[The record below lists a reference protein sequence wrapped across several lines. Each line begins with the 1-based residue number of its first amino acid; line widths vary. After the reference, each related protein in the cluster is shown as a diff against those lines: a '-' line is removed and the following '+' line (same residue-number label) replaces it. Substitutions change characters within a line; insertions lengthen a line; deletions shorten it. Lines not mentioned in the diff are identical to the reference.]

1 MVYLNAVLSQFL
13 SLNKIRETITC
24 SELNRGWPGLALLP
38 HNRRPITGS
47 KPIAGKDTIIP
58 VKLMVTLYLL
68 FGTLP
73 AFTQN
78 KPDTTDKKYSLH
90 AQFTTVPQY
99 HFDFKAPYTGDNSLL
114 PHEPPQ
120 TSFTSTLF
128 FAYQPF
134 RHTYFV
140 FNPEATAGK
149 GLSKT
154 LGLAGFSNGEIYR
167 VGDPSPHLFIARLYA
182 EQQFPL
188 SGRKE
193 KTDEDLNQVKETK
206 NADYLSVI
214 AGKFSISDFF
224 DVSAI
229 CNDPRT
235 QFLNW
240 ALMGSAAWDYP
251 ANTRGYTMGTVV
263 QFVYHNY
270 AVRGALTTVPTE
282 ANGPNLQFRWN
293 KAMGSVFE
301 FKKNKLFYRNDK
313 VFSDFTFGF
322 YHNIADMGNYAQALK
337 NALPIFKTPDVTTT
351 RQYGRTKT
359 GWYVGMDNH
368 FSKIHYYIN
377 YSRDDGKNE
386 TWAFTEIDRS
396 FATGLHFDGDLWKRA
411 NDHIGVAFV
420 VNGLSND
427 HEKYLAAGG
436 YGFII
441 GDGKLNYGHEQITEV
456 YYSLGLTKYLFISP
470 DYQFVKNPAYN
481 KDRGPVHIV
490 SVRLHVE
497 L

>member
-1 MVYLNAVLSQFL
+1 
-13 SLNKIRETITC
+13 
-24 SELNRGWPGLALLP
+24 
-38 HNRRPITGS
+38 
-47 KPIAGKDTIIP
+47 
-58 VKLMVTLYLL
+58 
-68 FGTLP
+68 
-73 AFTQN
+73 
-78 KPDTTDKKYSLH
+78 
-90 AQFTTVPQY
+90 
-99 HFDFKAPYTGDNSLL
+99 
-114 PHEPPQ
+114 
-120 TSFTSTLF
+120 
-128 FAYQPF
+128 
-134 RHTYFV
+134 
-140 FNPEATAGK
+140 
-149 GLSKT
+149 
-154 LGLAGFSNGEIYR
+154 
-167 VGDPSPHLFIARLYA
+167 
-182 EQQFPL
+182 
-188 SGRKE
+188 
-193 KTDEDLNQVKETK
+193 
-206 NADYLSVI
+206 
-214 AGKFSISDFF
+214 
-224 DVSAI
+224 
-229 CNDPRT
+229 
-235 QFLNW
+235 
-240 ALMGSAAWDYP
+240 
-251 ANTRGYTMGTVV
+251 
-263 QFVYHNY
+263 
-270 AVRGALTTVPTE
+270 
-282 ANGPNLQFRWN
+282 
-293 KAMGSVFE
+293 
-301 FKKNKLFYRNDK
+301 
-313 VFSDFTFGF
+313 
-322 YHNIADMGNYAQALK
+322 MGNYAQALK